1 MKLVRF
7 GDRRAGL
14 VVDLKAG
21 PHIIDVVASVGA
33 LLPDD
38 PISNGV
44 LNGILKDAGSWA
56 PLIEHWPR
64 ASAGLRRLITLAL
77 KARLIIHVWYCG
89 ALTTRRS
96 RFTIPEESSRSKS
109 RNRGNASL
117 GTLPGGRQW
126 LPNSK
131 SLWRRRL
138 PQIFPEKTS
147 GTPTTIKSSS
157 LSRDQPIR
165 RCDQGIQINVGLIR
179 SFHRQGTWAQKKRG
193 HPDIAGE
200 STTANS
206 ASPTLDSAAPKMR
219 SIVVRMHRIP
229 QGFKRCARHPGLP
242 LPYSAT
248 AKRA

>member
-77 KARLIIHVWYCG
+77 KAPDHPRLVLRSYDDAKV
-89 ALTTRRS
+89 ALHDSGGIVAIEISEPRERQPWDPTGRASMTTQFEIALAPSVASDLSGENFGHAHDDKVVIAFARPTGPMARS
-96 RFTIPEESSRSKS
+96 
-109 RNRGNASL
+109 
-117 GTLPGGRQW
+117 
-126 LPNSK
+126 
-131 SLWRRRL
+131 
-138 PQIFPEKTS
+138 
-147 GTPTTIKSSS
+147 
-157 LSRDQPIR
+157 
-165 RCDQGIQINVGLIR
+165 
-179 SFHRQGTWAQKKRG
+179 
-193 HPDIAGE
+193 
-200 STTANS
+200 ANS
-206 ASPTLDSAAPKMR
+206 D
-219 SIVVRMHRIP
+219 
-229 QGFKRCARHPGLP
+229 
-242 LPYSAT
+242 
-248 AKRA
+248 